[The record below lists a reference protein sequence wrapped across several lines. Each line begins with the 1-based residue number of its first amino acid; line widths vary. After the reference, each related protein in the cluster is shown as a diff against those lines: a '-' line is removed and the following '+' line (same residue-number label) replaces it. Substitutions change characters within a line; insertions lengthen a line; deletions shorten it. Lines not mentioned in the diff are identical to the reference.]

1 MSNDDEPV
9 TKTDL
14 EKTLEVHAKAIELQI
29 LISQQ
34 QEKII
39 DRQSSMEKVL
49 EKVNDHFANGFK
61 QDIKDHITEEVGKLN
76 TTLVKTNEILTAI
89 NERGWKQTWMW
100 AGITL
105 FTIANAIGLIYTI
118 WSNGFIIRTP

>member
-1 MSNDDEPV
+1 MSNDEPV

-39 DRQSSMEKVL
+39 DRQSSMERVL
-49 EKVNDHFANGFK
+49 ERVDDHFANGFK
-61 QDIKDHITEEVGKLN
+61 QDIKDHIATELGKLG
-76 TTLVKTNEILTAI
+76 TTLEKTNTLLESIDK
-89 NERGWKQTWMW
+89 RGWKQTWMW